1 MYFALPEAKGKT
13 LEELS
18 NEPVEIGNTV
28 KTGT

>member
-18 NEPVEIGNTV
+18 NEPVEV
-28 KTGT
+28 GTAIDYGS